1 MLSAVLGE
9 KLLLSGPGV
18 QEMGSPASFSGATP
32 PQEEGHSRPAHS
44 GTGQTGSSVSM
55 GKRLLQNEEGKVA
68 TSGYFRS
75 SQGKYSS
82 LHRNH
87 CQCPENVSFQSRQFT
102 F

>member
-9 KLLLSGPGV
+9 KLLLSGSGV

-68 TSGYFRS
+68 TSGYLRVIS
-75 SQGKYSS
+75 GKILKPSQKS
-82 LHRNH
+82 LS
-87 CQCPENVSFQSRQFT
+87 VS
-102 F
+102 